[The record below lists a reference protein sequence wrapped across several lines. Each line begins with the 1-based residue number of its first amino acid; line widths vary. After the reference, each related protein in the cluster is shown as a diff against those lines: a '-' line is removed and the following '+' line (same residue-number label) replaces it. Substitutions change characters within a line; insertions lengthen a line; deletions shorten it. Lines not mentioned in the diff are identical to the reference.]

1 MRSYIKY
8 ALASLLAVLIWVC
21 SCTAWANNGLNG
33 AGSSFIYPLMAQWT
47 DNYHHLTGVEIN
59 YQPIGSGGGISQL
72 HNKTIDFAASD
83 VPQSLSALHK
93 NQWQQFPAAM
103 GAIVLAIHLQ
113 GVPNNQLVLSGPVI
127 AAIYQGKIQYWNDPA
142 LLKLNPHAN
151 LPKQRI
157 IAITRSDGSGTTYNF
172 THYLSQV
179 APSWGRHN
187 FSTIISWPANVLGAK
202 GNAGVASQ
210 VKMMPGSIGYVEY
223 AYAKQSNMT
232 LVRLQNSSGKVVSA
246 NSVAFGAAVANA
258 NWPAV
263 AHKGFN
269 LLLTN
274 QPGAASW
281 PIMATTYILVPQAA
295 ASQKASV
302 AKHKKII
309 KFFNW
314 ALSSKAARTA
324 TFGLDYIPAPA
335 KLVHL
340 VQIELGLA
348 SGSK

>member
-1 MRSYIKY
+1 M
-8 ALASLLAVLIWVC
+8 
-21 SCTAWANNGLNG
+21 
-33 AGSSFIYPLMAQWT
+33 
-47 DNYHHLTGVEIN
+47 
-59 YQPIGSGGGISQL
+59 
-72 HNKTIDFAASD
+72 
-83 VPQSLSALHK
+83 
-93 NQWQQFPAAM
+93 
-103 GAIVLAIHLQ
+103 
-113 GVPNNQLVLSGPVI
+113 
-127 AAIYQGKIQYWNDPA
+127 
-142 LLKLNPHAN
+142 
-151 LPKQRI
+151 
-157 IAITRSDGSGTTYNF
+157 
-172 THYLSQV
+172 
-179 APSWGRHN
+179 
-187 FSTIISWPANVLGAK
+187 LGAK

-302 AKHKKII
+302 AKHKK
-309 KFFNW
+309 N
-314 ALSSKAARTA
+314 S
-324 TFGLDYIPAPA
+324 
-335 KLVHL
+335 
-340 VQIELGLA
+340 
-348 SGSK
+348 